1 MIVHK
6 LLPLIALGLNL
17 LLLGSALAPDRRSQ
31 RNLRFAYL
39 ATALA
44 VWNLGVFGLRA
55 TADPETALIWQR
67 VLHVGVIP
75 IPVLFYHYVLAFLDL
90 PRRRPELIV
99 GYVLCGVFLAAWP
112 TPAFLRGV
120 TESAWGFMP
129 AAGPLYAPFFVY
141 FQSYLVLGLVRLV
154 QAYASQS
161 SSFKR
166 NRTLLVII
174 GAAVSL
180 LGGGVDIARF
190 MLRWDWLYPI
200 GIPSNAVFALALGV
214 AIVRYRLMDVGVLAK
229 RIVLYLLTSAAL
241 APILFLGLWGLDQVA
256 LGRPSASMPADG
268 VGTLTRDAAILLL
281 VFTVALPLLRKLEG
295 GLERLMFRR
304 RHGVRDALVKLTK
317 ELGSLLEVTALGRTL
332 TEGLVTRVPVLS
344 AGLYLYEPV
353 ADRFTRH
360 AHAESD
366 AADARST
373 SEVLDTA
380 LAPWLRMTGRTLIVE
395 ETPFEGGAYARMR
408 PAALQLERERVALV
422 LPLFM
427 EGEVAAALLVGEKL
441 SGEISDGDEIELLE
455 TLAGE
460 TGIALKNGGLYEDLQ
475 SRMDELRRA
484 QETLVQSAKLAA
496 IGELAASVAHEIN
509 NPLTVILGNS
519 GLLLQQLPSDSPAHR
534 KVEAIEAEAMRA
546 GRIVRDLLNFA
557 RRREPRRESV
567 ALHELLERAVE
578 LLGPKLN
585 AGQVEVER
593 VFDLSLPMLAAD
605 RDQLTQVFLNLITNA
620 ADAMASGG
628 RLVLQTGIHHGDDG
642 RRMVNASVSDA
653 GHGMPPEPPL
663 PPHPRQD
670 RVGVEH
676 GDEPQAPTQA
686 PGLLAAERAQHDG
699 VQGAR
704 DERAAEGAADV
715 GAVVDVGLHE
725 AARDREECPQKEDEA
740 DAAVAEE
747 EPVALRAEEH
757 DRGALEAEDRA
768 RGPHG

>member
-112 TPAFLRGV
+112 TPAFLHGV
-120 TESAWGFMP
+120 TESTWGFMP

-141 FQSYLVLGLVRLV
+141 FQSYLALGLVRLV
-154 QAYASQS
+154 RAYGSQS

-166 NRTLLVII
+166 NRTLLVIT
-174 GAAVSL
+174 GVEVSL
-180 LGGGVDIARF
+180 LGGIVDIARF

-304 RHGVRDALVKLTK
+304 RHGVRDALVKLIK
-317 ELGSLLEVTALGRTL
+317 ELGSLLEISALARTL

-344 AGLYLYEPV
+344 AGLYRYD
-353 ADRFTRH
+353 AAASRFTRL
-360 AHAESD
+360 ARATSD
-366 AADARST
+366 SADAPAT
-373 SEVLDTA
+373 SPVLDKA
-380 LAPWLRMTGRTLIVE
+380 LALWLGMTGRTLIVE
-395 ETPFEGGAYARMR
+395 ETSFRGGAYTKMR
-408 PAALQLERERVALV
+408 AVVAQLEAERVALV
-422 LPLFM
+422 VPLFM
-427 EGEVAAALLVGEKL
+427 EGEVTAVLVVGEKL
-441 SGEISDGDEIELLE
+441 SGEIFDTDEIELLE
-455 TLAGE
+455 MLAGE
-460 TGIALKNGGLYEDLQ
+460 TVIALKNAGLYQDLQ
-475 SRMDELRRA
+475 SRMEELQRT
-484 QETLVQSAKLAA
+484 QESLVESAKLAA
-496 IGELAASVAHEIN
+496 VGELAASVAHEIN
-509 NPLTVILGNS
+509 TPLMVILGNS
-519 GLLLQQLPSDSPAHR
+519 NLLLRQLPSNSPASA
-534 KVEAIEAEAMRA
+534 KVSIIEMEAHRA
-546 GRIVRDLLNFA
+546 GKIVRDLLNFA
-557 RRREPRRESV
+557 RKREPKREQLSV
-567 ALHELLERAVE
+567 HDVLDRAID
-578 LLGPKLN
+578 LLGPKL
-585 AGQVEVER
+585 ALAHVEVER
-593 VFDLSLPMLAAD
+593 VFDLSLPAIAGD

-620 ADAMASGG
+620 MDAMETGG
-628 RLVLQTGIHHGDDG
+628 RVVLQTGIHQGDDG
-642 RRMVNASVSDA
+642 RTMVSVSVSDT
-653 GHGMPPEPPL
+653 GHGIPPE
-663 PPHPRQD
+663 H
-670 RVGVEH
+670 
-676 GDEPQAPTQA
+676 
-686 PGLLAAERAQHDG
+686 
-699 VQGAR
+699 
-704 DERAAEGAADV
+704 
-715 GAVVDVGLHE
+715 
-725 AARDREECPQKEDEA
+725 
-740 DAAVAEE
+740 
-747 EPVALRAEEH
+747 
-757 DRGALEAEDRA
+757 RA
-768 RGPHG
+768 RIFEPFYTTKSEGRGTGLGLSVSLGILQMHGGSIEVDSKVGHGTTMRVTVPVW

>member
-112 TPAFLRGV
+112 TPAFLHGV
-120 TESAWGFMP
+120 TESTWGFMP

-141 FQSYLVLGLVRLV
+141 FQSYLALGLVRLV
-154 QAYASQS
+154 RAYGSQS

-166 NRTLLVII
+166 NRTLLVIT
-174 GAAVSL
+174 GVEVSL
-180 LGGGVDIARF
+180 LGGIVDIARF

-268 VGTLTRDAAILLL
+268 VGTLTRDAVILLL

-304 RHGVRDALVKLTK
+304 RHGVRDALVKLIK
-317 ELGSLLEVTALGRTL
+317 ELGSLLEITALARTL

-344 AGLYLYEPV
+344 AGLYRYD
-353 ADRFTRH
+353 AAASRFTRL
-360 AHAESD
+360 ARATSD
-366 AADARST
+366 SADAPAT
-373 SEVLDTA
+373 SPVLDKA
-380 LAPWLRMTGRTLIVE
+380 LALWLGMTGRTLIVE
-395 ETPFEGGAYARMR
+395 ETSFRGGAYTKMR
-408 PAALQLERERVALV
+408 AVVAQLEAERVALV
-422 LPLFM
+422 VPLFM
-427 EGEVAAALLVGEKL
+427 EGEVTAVLVVGEKL
-441 SGEISDGDEIELLE
+441 SGEIFDTDEIELLE
-455 TLAGE
+455 MLAGE
-460 TGIALKNGGLYEDLQ
+460 TVIALKNAGLYQDLQ
-475 SRMDELRRA
+475 SRMEELQRT
-484 QETLVQSAKLAA
+484 QESLVESAKLAA
-496 IGELAASVAHEIN
+496 VGELAASVAHEIN
-509 NPLTVILGNS
+509 TPLMVILGNS
-519 GLLLQQLPSDSPAHR
+519 NLLLRQLPSNSPASA
-534 KVEAIEAEAMRA
+534 KVSIIEMEAHRA
-546 GRIVRDLLNFA
+546 GKIVRDLLNFA
-557 RRREPRRESV
+557 RKREPKREQLSV
-567 ALHELLERAVE
+567 HDVLDRAID
-578 LLGPKLN
+578 LLGPKL
-585 AGQVEVER
+585 ALAHVEVER
-593 VFDLSLPMLAAD
+593 VFDLSLPAIAGD

-620 ADAMASGG
+620 MDAMETGG
-628 RLVLQTGIHHGDDG
+628 RVVLQTGIHQGDDG
-642 RRMVNASVSDA
+642 RTMVSVSVSDT
-653 GHGMPPEPPL
+653 GHGIPPE
-663 PPHPRQD
+663 H
-670 RVGVEH
+670 
-676 GDEPQAPTQA
+676 
-686 PGLLAAERAQHDG
+686 
-699 VQGAR
+699 
-704 DERAAEGAADV
+704 
-715 GAVVDVGLHE
+715 
-725 AARDREECPQKEDEA
+725 
-740 DAAVAEE
+740 
-747 EPVALRAEEH
+747 
-757 DRGALEAEDRA
+757 RA
-768 RGPHG
+768 RIFEPFYTTKSEGRGTGLGLSVSLGILQMHGGSIEVDSKVGHGTTMRVTVPVW

>member
-112 TPAFLRGV
+112 TPAFLHGV
-120 TESAWGFMP
+120 TESTWGFMP

-141 FQSYLVLGLVRLV
+141 FQSYLALGLVRLV
-154 QAYASQS
+154 RAYGAQS

-166 NRTLLVII
+166 NRTLLVIT
-174 GAAVSL
+174 GVEVSL
-180 LGGGVDIARF
+180 LGGIVDIARF

-304 RHGVRDALVKLTK
+304 RHGVRDALVTLIK
-317 ELGSLLEVTALGRTL
+317 ELGSLLEIGALARTL

-344 AGLYLYEPV
+344 AGLYRYD
-353 ADRFTRH
+353 AAASRFTRL
-360 AHAESD
+360 ARATSD
-366 AADARST
+366 SADAPAT
-373 SEVLDTA
+373 SPVLDKA
-380 LAPWLRMTGRTLIVE
+380 LALWLGMTGRTLIVE
-395 ETPFEGGAYARMR
+395 ETSFRGGAYTKMR
-408 PAALQLERERVALV
+408 AVVAQLEAERVALV
-422 LPLFM
+422 VPLFM
-427 EGEVAAALLVGEKL
+427 EGEVTAVLVVGEKL
-441 SGEISDGDEIELLE
+441 SGEIFDTDEIELLE
-455 TLAGE
+455 MLAGE
-460 TGIALKNGGLYEDLQ
+460 TVIALKNAGLYQDLQ
-475 SRMDELRRA
+475 SRMEELQRT
-484 QETLVQSAKLAA
+484 QESLVESAKLAA
-496 IGELAASVAHEIN
+496 VGELAASVAHEIN
-509 NPLTVILGNS
+509 TPLMVILGNS
-519 GLLLQQLPSDSPAHR
+519 NLLLRQLPSNSPASA
-534 KVEAIEAEAMRA
+534 KVSIIEMEAHRA
-546 GRIVRDLLNFA
+546 GKIVRDLLNFA
-557 RRREPRRESV
+557 RKREPKREQLSAHDV
-567 ALHELLERAVE
+567 LDRAID
-578 LLGPKLN
+578 LLGPRL
-585 AGQVEVER
+585 ALAHVEVER
-593 VFDLSLPMLAAD
+593 VFDLSLPAIAGD

-620 ADAMASGG
+620 MDAMETGG
-628 RLVLQTGIHHGDDG
+628 RVVLQTGIHQGDDG
-642 RRMVNASVSDA
+642 RTMVSVSVSDT
-653 GHGMPPEPPL
+653 GHGIPPE
-663 PPHPRQD
+663 H
-670 RVGVEH
+670 
-676 GDEPQAPTQA
+676 
-686 PGLLAAERAQHDG
+686 
-699 VQGAR
+699 
-704 DERAAEGAADV
+704 
-715 GAVVDVGLHE
+715 
-725 AARDREECPQKEDEA
+725 
-740 DAAVAEE
+740 
-747 EPVALRAEEH
+747 
-757 DRGALEAEDRA
+757 RA
-768 RGPHG
+768 RIFEPFYTTKSEGRGTGLGLSVSLGILQMHGGSIEVDSKVGHGTTMRVTVPVW

>member
-112 TPAFLRGV
+112 TPAFLHGV
-120 TESAWGFMP
+120 TESTWGFMP

-141 FQSYLVLGLVRLV
+141 FQSYLALGLVRLV
-154 QAYASQS
+154 RAYGSQS

-166 NRTLLVII
+166 NRTLLVIT
-174 GAAVSL
+174 GVEVSL
-180 LGGGVDIARF
+180 LGGIVDIARF

-304 RHGVRDALVKLTK
+304 RHGVRDALVKLIK
-317 ELGSLLEVTALGRTL
+317 ELGSLLEITALARTL

-344 AGLYLYEPV
+344 AGLYRYD
-353 ADRFTRH
+353 AGASRFTRL
-360 AHAESD
+360 ARATSD
-366 AADARST
+366 SADAPAT
-373 SEVLDTA
+373 SPVLDKA
-380 LAPWLRMTGRTLIVE
+380 LALWLGMTGRTLIVE
-395 ETPFEGGAYARMR
+395 ETSFRGGAYTKMR
-408 PAALQLERERVALV
+408 AVVAQLEAERVALV
-422 LPLFM
+422 VPLFM
-427 EGEVAAALLVGEKL
+427 EGEVTAVLVVGEKL
-441 SGEISDGDEIELLE
+441 SGEIFDTDEIELLE
-455 TLAGE
+455 MLAGE
-460 TGIALKNGGLYEDLQ
+460 TVIALKNAGLYQDLQ
-475 SRMDELRRA
+475 SRMEELQRT
-484 QETLVQSAKLAA
+484 QESLVESAKLAA
-496 IGELAASVAHEIN
+496 VGELAASVAHEIN
-509 NPLTVILGNS
+509 TPLMVILGNS
-519 GLLLQQLPSDSPAHR
+519 NLLLRQLPSNSPASA
-534 KVEAIEAEAMRA
+534 KVSIIEMEAHRA
-546 GRIVRDLLNFA
+546 GKIVRDLLNFA
-557 RRREPRRESV
+557 RKREPKREQLSV
-567 ALHELLERAVE
+567 HDVLDRAID
-578 LLGPKLN
+578 LLGPKL
-585 AGQVEVER
+585 AYAHVEVER
-593 VFDLSLPMLAAD
+593 VFDLSLPAIAGD

-620 ADAMASGG
+620 MDAMETGG
-628 RLVLQTGIHHGDDG
+628 RVVLQTGIHQGDDG
-642 RRMVNASVSDA
+642 RAMVSVSVSDT
-653 GHGMPPEPPL
+653 GHGIPPE
-663 PPHPRQD
+663 H
-670 RVGVEH
+670 
-676 GDEPQAPTQA
+676 
-686 PGLLAAERAQHDG
+686 
-699 VQGAR
+699 
-704 DERAAEGAADV
+704 
-715 GAVVDVGLHE
+715 
-725 AARDREECPQKEDEA
+725 
-740 DAAVAEE
+740 
-747 EPVALRAEEH
+747 
-757 DRGALEAEDRA
+757 RA
-768 RGPHG
+768 RIFEPFYTTKSEGRGTGLGLSVSLGILQMHGGSIEVDSKVGHGTTMRVTVPVW

>member
-112 TPAFLRGV
+112 TPAFLHGV
-120 TESAWGFMP
+120 TESTWGFMP

-141 FQSYLVLGLVRLV
+141 FQSYLALGLVRLV
-154 QAYASQS
+154 RAYGSQS

-166 NRTLLVII
+166 NRTLLVIT
-174 GAAVSL
+174 GVEVSL
-180 LGGGVDIARF
+180 LGGIVDIARF

-304 RHGVRDALVKLTK
+304 RHGVRDALVKLIK
-317 ELGSLLEVTALGRTL
+317 ELGSLLEITALARTL

-344 AGLYLYEPV
+344 AGLYRYD
-353 ADRFTRH
+353 AAASRFTRL
-360 AHAESD
+360 ARATSD
-366 AADARST
+366 SADAPAT
-373 SEVLDTA
+373 SPVLDKA
-380 LAPWLRMTGRTLIVE
+380 LALWLGMTGRTLIVE
-395 ETPFEGGAYARMR
+395 ETSFRGGAYTKMR
-408 PAALQLERERVALV
+408 AVVAQLEAERVALV
-422 LPLFM
+422 VPLFM
-427 EGEVAAALLVGEKL
+427 EGEVTAVLVVGEKL
-441 SGEISDGDEIELLE
+441 SGEIFDTDEIELLE
-455 TLAGE
+455 MLAGE
-460 TGIALKNGGLYEDLQ
+460 TVIALKNAGLYQDLQ
-475 SRMDELRRA
+475 SRMEELQRT
-484 QETLVQSAKLAA
+484 QESLVESAKLAA
-496 IGELAASVAHEIN
+496 VGELAASVAHEIN
-509 NPLTVILGNS
+509 TPLMVILGNS
-519 GLLLQQLPSDSPAHR
+519 NLLLRQLPSNSPASA
-534 KVEAIEAEAMRA
+534 KVSIIEMEAHRA
-546 GRIVRDLLNFA
+546 GKIVRDLLNFA
-557 RRREPRRESV
+557 RKREPKREQLSAHDV
-567 ALHELLERAVE
+567 LDRAID
-578 LLGPKLN
+578 LLGPKL
-585 AGQVEVER
+585 ALAHVEVER
-593 VFDLSLPMLAAD
+593 VFDLSLPAIAGD

-620 ADAMASGG
+620 MDAMETGG
-628 RLVLQTGIHHGDDG
+628 RVVLQTGIHQGDDG
-642 RRMVNASVSDA
+642 RAMVSVSVSDT
-653 GHGMPPEPPL
+653 GHGIPPE
-663 PPHPRQD
+663 H
-670 RVGVEH
+670 
-676 GDEPQAPTQA
+676 
-686 PGLLAAERAQHDG
+686 
-699 VQGAR
+699 
-704 DERAAEGAADV
+704 
-715 GAVVDVGLHE
+715 
-725 AARDREECPQKEDEA
+725 
-740 DAAVAEE
+740 
-747 EPVALRAEEH
+747 
-757 DRGALEAEDRA
+757 RA
-768 RGPHG
+768 RIFEPFYTTKSEGRGTGLGLSVSLGILQMHGGSIEVDSKVGHGTTMRVTVPVW

>member
-112 TPAFLRGV
+112 TPAFLHGV
-120 TESAWGFMP
+120 TESTWGFMP

-141 FQSYLVLGLVRLV
+141 FQSYLALGLVRLV
-154 QAYASQS
+154 RAYGSQS

-166 NRTLLVII
+166 NRTLLVIT
-174 GAAVSL
+174 GVEVSL
-180 LGGGVDIARF
+180 LGGIVDIARF

-268 VGTLTRDAAILLL
+268 VGTLTRDAVILLL

-304 RHGVRDALVKLTK
+304 RHGVRDALVKLIK
-317 ELGSLLEVTALGRTL
+317 ELGSLLEITALARTL

-344 AGLYLYEPV
+344 AGLYRYD
-353 ADRFTRH
+353 AAASRFTRL
-360 AHAESD
+360 ARATSD
-366 AADARST
+366 SADAPAT
-373 SEVLDTA
+373 SPVLDKA
-380 LAPWLRMTGRTLIVE
+380 LALWLGMTGRTLIVE
-395 ETPFEGGAYARMR
+395 ETSFRGGAYTKMR
-408 PAALQLERERVALV
+408 AVVAQLEAERVALV
-422 LPLFM
+422 VPLFM
-427 EGEVAAALLVGEKL
+427 EGEVTAVLVVGEKL
-441 SGEISDGDEIELLE
+441 SGEIFDTDEIELLE
-455 TLAGE
+455 MLAGE
-460 TGIALKNGGLYEDLQ
+460 TVIALKNAGLYQDLQ
-475 SRMDELRRA
+475 SRMEELQRT
-484 QETLVQSAKLAA
+484 QESLVESAKLAA
-496 IGELAASVAHEIN
+496 VGELAASVAHEIN
-509 NPLTVILGNS
+509 TPLMVILGNS
-519 GLLLQQLPSDSPAHR
+519 NLLLRQLPSNSPASA
-534 KVEAIEAEAMRA
+534 KVSIIEMEAHRA
-546 GRIVRDLLNFA
+546 GKIVRDLLNFA
-557 RRREPRRESV
+557 RKREPKREQLSV
-567 ALHELLERAVE
+567 HDVLDRAID
-578 LLGPKLN
+578 LLGPKL
-585 AGQVEVER
+585 AYAHVEVER
-593 VFDLSLPMLAAD
+593 VFDLSLPAIAGD

-620 ADAMASGG
+620 MDAMETGG
-628 RLVLQTGIHHGDDG
+628 RVVLQTGIHQGDDG
-642 RRMVNASVSDA
+642 RTMVSVSVSDT
-653 GHGMPPEPPL
+653 GHGIPPE
-663 PPHPRQD
+663 H
-670 RVGVEH
+670 
-676 GDEPQAPTQA
+676 
-686 PGLLAAERAQHDG
+686 
-699 VQGAR
+699 
-704 DERAAEGAADV
+704 
-715 GAVVDVGLHE
+715 
-725 AARDREECPQKEDEA
+725 
-740 DAAVAEE
+740 
-747 EPVALRAEEH
+747 
-757 DRGALEAEDRA
+757 RA
-768 RGPHG
+768 RIFEPFYTTKSEGRGTGLGLSVSLGILQMHGGSIEVDSKVGHGTTMRVTVPVW

>member
-112 TPAFLRGV
+112 TPAFLHGV
-120 TESAWGFMP
+120 TESTWGFMP

-141 FQSYLVLGLVRLV
+141 FQSYLALGLVRLV
-154 QAYASQS
+154 RAYGSQS

-166 NRTLLVII
+166 NRTLLVIT
-174 GAAVSL
+174 GVEVSL
-180 LGGGVDIARF
+180 LGGIVDIARF

-304 RHGVRDALVKLTK
+304 RHGVRDALVKLIK
-317 ELGSLLEVTALGRTL
+317 ELGSLLEITALARTL

-344 AGLYLYEPV
+344 AGLYRYD
-353 ADRFTRH
+353 AAASRFTRL
-360 AHAESD
+360 ARATSD
-366 AADARST
+366 SADAPAT
-373 SEVLDTA
+373 SPVLDKA
-380 LAPWLRMTGRTLIVE
+380 LALWLGMTGRTLIVE
-395 ETPFEGGAYARMR
+395 ETSFRGGAYTKMR
-408 PAALQLERERVALV
+408 AVVAQLEAERVALV
-422 LPLFM
+422 VPLFM
-427 EGEVAAALLVGEKL
+427 EGEVTAVLVVGEKL
-441 SGEISDGDEIELLE
+441 SGEIFDTDEIELLE
-455 TLAGE
+455 MLAGE
-460 TGIALKNGGLYEDLQ
+460 TVIALKNAGLYQDLQ
-475 SRMDELRRA
+475 SRMEELQRT
-484 QETLVQSAKLAA
+484 QESLVESAKLAA
-496 IGELAASVAHEIN
+496 VGELAASVAHEIN
-509 NPLTVILGNS
+509 TPLMVILGNS
-519 GLLLQQLPSDSPAHR
+519 NLLLRQLPSNSPASA
-534 KVEAIEAEAMRA
+534 KVSIIEMEAHRA
-546 GRIVRDLLNFA
+546 GKIVRDLLNFA
-557 RRREPRRESV
+557 RKREPKREQLSV
-567 ALHELLERAVE
+567 HDVLDRAID
-578 LLGPKLN
+578 LLGPKL
-585 AGQVEVER
+585 ALSHVEVER
-593 VFDLSLPMLAAD
+593 VFDLSLPAIAGD

-620 ADAMASGG
+620 MDAMETGG
-628 RLVLQTGIHHGDDG
+628 RVVLQTGIHQGDDG
-642 RRMVNASVSDA
+642 RTMVSVSVSDT
-653 GHGMPPEPPL
+653 GHGIPPE
-663 PPHPRQD
+663 H
-670 RVGVEH
+670 
-676 GDEPQAPTQA
+676 
-686 PGLLAAERAQHDG
+686 
-699 VQGAR
+699 
-704 DERAAEGAADV
+704 
-715 GAVVDVGLHE
+715 
-725 AARDREECPQKEDEA
+725 
-740 DAAVAEE
+740 
-747 EPVALRAEEH
+747 
-757 DRGALEAEDRA
+757 RA
-768 RGPHG
+768 RIFEPFYTTKSEGRGTGLGLSVSLGILQMHGGSIEVDSKVGHGTTMRVTVPVW

>member
-112 TPAFLRGV
+112 TPAFLHGV
-120 TESAWGFMP
+120 TESTWGFMP

-141 FQSYLVLGLVRLV
+141 FQSYLALGLVRLV
-154 QAYASQS
+154 RAYGSQS

-166 NRTLLVII
+166 NRTLLVIT
-174 GAAVSL
+174 GVEVSL
-180 LGGGVDIARF
+180 LGGIVDIARF

-268 VGTLTRDAAILLL
+268 VGTLTRDAVILLL

-304 RHGVRDALVKLTK
+304 RHGVRDALVKLIK
-317 ELGSLLEVTALGRTL
+317 ELGSLLEITALARTL

-344 AGLYLYEPV
+344 AGLYRYD
-353 ADRFTRH
+353 AAASRFTRL
-360 AHAESD
+360 ARATSD
-366 AADARST
+366 SADAPAT
-373 SEVLDTA
+373 SPVLDKA
-380 LAPWLRMTGRTLIVE
+380 LALWLGMTGRTLIVE
-395 ETPFEGGAYARMR
+395 ETSFRGGAYTKMR
-408 PAALQLERERVALV
+408 AVVAQLEAERVALV
-422 LPLFM
+422 VPLFM
-427 EGEVAAALLVGEKL
+427 EGEVTAVLVVGEKL
-441 SGEISDGDEIELLE
+441 SGEIFDTDEIELLE
-455 TLAGE
+455 MLAGE
-460 TGIALKNGGLYEDLQ
+460 TVIALKNAGLYQDLQ
-475 SRMDELRRA
+475 SRMEELQRT
-484 QETLVQSAKLAA
+484 QESLVESAKLAA
-496 IGELAASVAHEIN
+496 VGELAASVAHEIN
-509 NPLTVILGNS
+509 TPLMVILGNS
-519 GLLLQQLPSDSPAHR
+519 NLLLRQLPSNSPASA
-534 KVEAIEAEAMRA
+534 KVSIIEMEAHRA
-546 GRIVRDLLNFA
+546 GKIVRDLLNFA
-557 RRREPRRESV
+557 RKREPKREQLSAHDV
-567 ALHELLERAVE
+567 LDRAID
-578 LLGPKLN
+578 LLGPKL
-585 AGQVEVER
+585 ALAHVEVER
-593 VFDLSLPMLAAD
+593 VFDLSLPAIAGD

-620 ADAMASGG
+620 MDAMETGG
-628 RLVLQTGIHHGDDG
+628 RVVLQTGIHQGDDG
-642 RRMVNASVSDA
+642 RAMVSVSVSDT
-653 GHGMPPEPPL
+653 GHGIPPE
-663 PPHPRQD
+663 H
-670 RVGVEH
+670 
-676 GDEPQAPTQA
+676 
-686 PGLLAAERAQHDG
+686 
-699 VQGAR
+699 
-704 DERAAEGAADV
+704 
-715 GAVVDVGLHE
+715 
-725 AARDREECPQKEDEA
+725 
-740 DAAVAEE
+740 
-747 EPVALRAEEH
+747 
-757 DRGALEAEDRA
+757 RA
-768 RGPHG
+768 RIFEPFYTTKSEGRGTGLGLSVSLGILQMHGGSIEVDSKVGHGTTMRVTVPVW

>member
-112 TPAFLRGV
+112 TPAFLHGV
-120 TESAWGFMP
+120 TESTWGFMP

-141 FQSYLVLGLVRLV
+141 FQSYLALGLVRLV
-154 QAYASQS
+154 RAYGSQS

-166 NRTLLVII
+166 NRTLLVIT
-174 GAAVSL
+174 GVEVSL
-180 LGGGVDIARF
+180 LGGIVDIARF

-268 VGTLTRDAAILLL
+268 VGTLTRDAVILLL

-304 RHGVRDALVKLTK
+304 RHGVRDALVKLIK
-317 ELGSLLEVTALGRTL
+317 ELGSLLEITALARTL

-344 AGLYLYEPV
+344 AGLYRYD
-353 ADRFTRH
+353 AAASRFTRL
-360 AHAESD
+360 ARATSD
-366 AADARST
+366 SADAPAT
-373 SEVLDTA
+373 SPVLDKA
-380 LAPWLRMTGRTLIVE
+380 LALWLGMTGRTLIVE
-395 ETPFEGGAYARMR
+395 ETSFRGGAYTKMR
-408 PAALQLERERVALV
+408 AVVAQLEAERVALV
-422 LPLFM
+422 VPLFM
-427 EGEVAAALLVGEKL
+427 EGEVTAVLVVGEKL
-441 SGEISDGDEIELLE
+441 SGEIFDTDEIELLE
-455 TLAGE
+455 MLAGE
-460 TGIALKNGGLYEDLQ
+460 TVIALKNAGLYQDLQ
-475 SRMDELRRA
+475 SRMEELQRT
-484 QETLVQSAKLAA
+484 QESLVESAKLAA
-496 IGELAASVAHEIN
+496 VGELAASVAHEIN
-509 NPLTVILGNS
+509 TPLMVILGNS
-519 GLLLQQLPSDSPAHR
+519 NLLLRQLPSNSPASA
-534 KVEAIEAEAMRA
+534 KVSIIEMEAHRA
-546 GRIVRDLLNFA
+546 GKIVRDLLNFA
-557 RRREPRRESV
+557 RKREPKREQLSAHDV
-567 ALHELLERAVE
+567 LDRAID
-578 LLGPKLN
+578 LLGPKL
-585 AGQVEVER
+585 ALAHVEVER
-593 VFDLSLPMLAAD
+593 VFDLSLPAIAGD

-620 ADAMASGG
+620 MDAMETGG
-628 RLVLQTGIHHGDDG
+628 RVVLQTGIHQGDDG
-642 RRMVNASVSDA
+642 RTMVSVSVSDT
-653 GHGMPPEPPL
+653 GHGIPPE
-663 PPHPRQD
+663 H
-670 RVGVEH
+670 
-676 GDEPQAPTQA
+676 
-686 PGLLAAERAQHDG
+686 
-699 VQGAR
+699 
-704 DERAAEGAADV
+704 
-715 GAVVDVGLHE
+715 
-725 AARDREECPQKEDEA
+725 
-740 DAAVAEE
+740 
-747 EPVALRAEEH
+747 
-757 DRGALEAEDRA
+757 RA
-768 RGPHG
+768 RIFEPFYTTKSEGRGTGLGLSVSLGILQMHGGSIEVDSKVGHGTTMRVTVPVW

>member
-112 TPAFLRGV
+112 TPAFLHGV
-120 TESAWGFMP
+120 TESTWGFMP

-141 FQSYLVLGLVRLV
+141 FQSYLALGLVRLV
-154 QAYASQS
+154 RAYGSQS

-166 NRTLLVII
+166 NRTLLVIT
-174 GAAVSL
+174 GVEVSL
-180 LGGGVDIARF
+180 LGGIVDIARF

-304 RHGVRDALVKLTK
+304 RHGVRDALVKLIK
-317 ELGSLLEVTALGRTL
+317 ELGSLLEITALARTL
-332 TEGLVTRVPVLS
+332 AEGLVTRVPVLS
-344 AGLYLYEPV
+344 AGLYRYD
-353 ADRFTRH
+353 AAASRFTRL
-360 AHAESD
+360 ARATSD
-366 AADARST
+366 SADAPAT
-373 SEVLDTA
+373 SPVLDKA
-380 LAPWLRMTGRTLIVE
+380 LALWLGMTGRTLIVE
-395 ETPFEGGAYARMR
+395 ETSFRGGAYTKMR
-408 PAALQLERERVALV
+408 AVVAQLEAERVALV
-422 LPLFM
+422 VPLFM
-427 EGEVAAALLVGEKL
+427 EGEVTAVLVVGEKL
-441 SGEISDGDEIELLE
+441 SGEIFDTDEIELLE
-455 TLAGE
+455 MLAGE
-460 TGIALKNGGLYEDLQ
+460 TVIALKNAGLYQDLQ
-475 SRMDELRRA
+475 SRMEELQRT
-484 QETLVQSAKLAA
+484 QESLVESAKLAA
-496 IGELAASVAHEIN
+496 VGELAASVAHEIN
-509 NPLTVILGNS
+509 TPLMVILGNS
-519 GLLLQQLPSDSPAHR
+519 NLLLRQLPSNSPASA
-534 KVEAIEAEAMRA
+534 KVSIIEMEAHRA
-546 GRIVRDLLNFA
+546 GKIVRDLLNFA
-557 RRREPRRESV
+557 RKREPKREQLSAHDV
-567 ALHELLERAVE
+567 LDRAID
-578 LLGPKLN
+578 LLGPKL
-585 AGQVEVER
+585 ALAHVEVER
-593 VFDLSLPMLAAD
+593 VFDLSLPAIAGD

-620 ADAMASGG
+620 MDAMETGG
-628 RLVLQTGIHHGDDG
+628 RVVLQTGIHQGDDG
-642 RRMVNASVSDA
+642 RTMVSVSVSDT
-653 GHGMPPEPPL
+653 GHGIPPE
-663 PPHPRQD
+663 H
-670 RVGVEH
+670 
-676 GDEPQAPTQA
+676 
-686 PGLLAAERAQHDG
+686 
-699 VQGAR
+699 
-704 DERAAEGAADV
+704 
-715 GAVVDVGLHE
+715 
-725 AARDREECPQKEDEA
+725 
-740 DAAVAEE
+740 
-747 EPVALRAEEH
+747 
-757 DRGALEAEDRA
+757 RA
-768 RGPHG
+768 RIFEPFYTTKSEGRGTGLGLSVSLGILQMHGGSIEVDSKVGHGTTMRVTVPVW